1 MVAKL
6 LPDPAHMVPVAGE
19 AEGIKVSER
28 AKPAA
33 YRRPPEIE
41 MCRMYVERGAASG
54 TPAALSLKNGLN
66 GLMRDI
72 YVPDGCIVGIHR
84 AP

>member
-1 MVAKL
+1 MVAKS
-6 LPDPAHMVPVAGE
+6 LPDPAHVIPVAGE
-19 AEGIKVSER
+19 AERLKVPER

-33 YRRPPEIE
+33 YCRPPEIE
-41 MCRMYVERGAASG
+41 MCRMCVERGAASG
-54 TPAALSLKNGLN
+54 TPATLPLKDGLN
-66 GLMRDI
+66 SLMRDI